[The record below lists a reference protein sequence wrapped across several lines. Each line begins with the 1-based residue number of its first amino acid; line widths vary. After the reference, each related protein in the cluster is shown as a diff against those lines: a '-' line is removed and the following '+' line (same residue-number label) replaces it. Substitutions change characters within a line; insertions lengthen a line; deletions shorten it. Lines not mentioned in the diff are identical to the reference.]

1 MDFTVK
7 LNNIWERDY
16 GSNSDNALRLKNIPF
31 ILTPSLV
38 GDSSDVSA
46 LPLSVIF
53 KRTFSTSGDIKP
65 QLEGQIWPPPA
76 SVMASWAKK
85 VFYIVRWFFFKSEKK
100 PRRIIMLQ
108 DTWKWH
114 AIKVSIS
121 INKVLAHSTFIH
133 FLPVCDCFPA
143 TMAELSICDRS
154 DLAHKAW
161 TIHFLALYRKFANPC
176 SRLYGWK
183 LCVRHRFLPV
193 LEFCFSTER
202 LWDSSIPPLQRG
214 NDSLPNGEPWK
225 LPSGP
230 SCCLGV

>member
-76 SVMASWAKK
+76 SVMAS
-85 VFYIVRWFFFKSEKK
+85 
-100 PRRIIMLQ
+100 
-108 DTWKWH
+108 
-114 AIKVSIS
+114 
-121 INKVLAHSTFIH
+121 
-133 FLPVCDCFPA
+133 
-143 TMAELSICDRS
+143 
-154 DLAHKAW
+154 
-161 TIHFLALYRKFANPC
+161 
-176 SRLYGWK
+176 
-183 LCVRHRFLPV
+183 
-193 LEFCFSTER
+193 
-202 LWDSSIPPLQRG
+202 
-214 NDSLPNGEPWK
+214 
-225 LPSGP
+225 
-230 SCCLGV
+230 